1 MKSFPQSPI
10 TLENLLQNI
19 PPHIAATFDN
29 AQLDALEQALRSRP
43 GSHQRVNLCFPLLP
57 LGPKFCEVVV
67 LVPEHW
73 RAGQQSGRRRG
84 GGRSPSHR
92 IMVMAGCTVLS
103 ALTLLG
109 VMRMSQIH
117 WPQQQKAIAPAT
129 VPFKGDQTSCERSDR
144 VWRNGECIDFEH
156 DPIF

>member
-1 MKSFPQSPI
+1 MKFFPQSQI

-43 GSHQRVNLCFPLLP
+43 GSRHRVNLCFPLLP
-57 LGPKFCEVVV
+57 FGPKFCEVVV
-67 LVPEHW
+67 LVPEP
-73 RAGQQSGRRRG
+73 RLAGQRSGRRRG
-84 GGRSPSHR
+84 GQRSPSHK
-92 IMVMAGCTVLS
+92 IMVMAGCTILS
-103 ALTLLG
+103 ALVLLG
-109 VMRMSQIH
+109 VMGISQIR

-129 VPFKGDQTSCERSDR
+129 VPFKGDKTTCERSDR